1 MITLWR
7 RLDRFLA
14 RLRPHREPL
23 SLPIDSGVVALAWNI
38 NGLFRLGFERWLS
51 AHLAFDGCGLAAI
64 VVAYAA
70 AFIAFSVPQSL
81 WRFARFKEV
90 KRLTL
95 ACLLAGLVSEVLVM
109 LWQRGQMPHAVLA
122 LHPVVALMGLALVR
136 LADRLLYGH
145 GRSRLTGRDV
155 EARRATVMGAGEPAR
170 RLRPVST
177 SRAGSCGV
185 CSTTT
190 RPSGAQAS
198 AACRCWDR
206 RRRLPTR
213 PGVVLPALSSC
224 RSASQSCV
232 WRSHPSGEG
241 VNGQRIQQ
249 SQCSAC
255 GAQRQLQRPGS
266 SPKQELAVGSGLPG
280 LPALSPRYFKNS

>member
-145 GRSRLTGRDV
+145 GRSRL
-155 EARRATVMGAGEPAR
+155 
-170 RLRPVST
+170 LRPVST